1 MSEPENFIA
10 RWSRRKR
17 DAAQARA
24 AEQAAETEPA
34 AAPGPAVESSR
45 ASEDQRGARDA
56 EPAQRGAS
64 EPTAFDLSKLPPI
77 ESIAADSDIRPFL
90 APGVPPELTRAAL
103 RRAWSADPA
112 IRDYVGLSENAWD
125 FNAPGSVPGFGPLE
139 MTDELR
145 RQIARTVGRGLVGEE
160 GEEKDRPVPTRSEQQ
175 AERPSVDTPAESAA
189 ITAEAPRQAAPSN
202 RGSSQSRSGAP
213 DREAHNSGPTLQRN
227 KAVVASQ
234 YDPESPDN
242 DQVIAKRPH
251 GSALPK

>member
-1 MSEPENFIA
+1 MSDPEHFIA

-24 AEQAAETEPA
+24 AEQNAETEPA

-45 ASEDQRGARDA
+45 VSEDQRGARKA

-103 RRAWSADPA
+103 RRAWAADPMVREFIELA
-112 IRDYVGLSENAWD
+112 ENAWD
-125 FNAPGSVPGFGPLE
+125 FNAPDSMHGFGLLE
-139 MTDELR
+139 MTDEFR
-145 RQIARTVGRGLVGEE
+145 RQIARMVGHSLA
-160 GEEKDRPVPTRSEQQ
+160 GEEKDTPLPTPAEEQ
-175 AERPSVDTPAESAA
+175 AERPPVDTTAESAA
-189 ITAEAPRQAAPSN
+189 TTAEAPTQTAESN
-202 RGSSQSRSGAP
+202 RGSSQSRLGAP
-213 DREAHNSGPTLQRN
+213 GIEARNSELALQRN
-227 KAVVASQ
+227 KVVVASQ

-242 DQVIAKRPH
+242 DQVIAKRSH